1 MPFSKK
7 RHSRHASE
15 TASPAGV
22 AAPDSA
28 TKYSR
33 DQSKYASALA
43 EGRKS
48 RRRKVIKGI
57 VIAVAALAVAAG
69 AAAALYL
76 NNLNSLLSGGLSS
89 DEQSKIDSALNSD
102 ASFDKPFYMLLI
114 GSDARSGDSSMGQR
128 SDTNILVRVDVPNS
142 TITMVS
148 IPRDT
153 AINYGDYGTVKF
165 NAAYAYDGAAG
176 TIKAANQLCGVKI
189 AHYASIDFE
198 GLTDLVDAVG
208 GVDVTVDE
216 RIDDPDAGDVV
227 IEAGKQHLDGA
238 AALVFA
244 RSRAYADGDYTRV
257 SNQRKLIEAVA
268 EKAMSQNVADLSNT
282 VTTTAKYVTTD
293 FSAQD
298 LVSLALSMKGNG
310 DLKIYSA
317 TLPSTTGSIDGASYV
332 FADVPGIQAMM
343 KAVDAGKDPGS
354 ESVKKAIEKADAQAQ
369 NSLSASGGSSSSTA
383 GSNAVTQD
391 ESSSAEYGSDGTSSS
406 TSGYDPNY
414 NYNYG
419 IDTANGGNVSGNN
432 YGAVDD

>member
-7 RHSRHASE
+7 RHSRHAADA
-15 TASPAGV
+15 ASATGM
-22 AAPDSA
+22 ATPDSA

-43 EGRKS
+43 TGRKS
-48 RRRKVIKGI
+48 RRRKV
-57 VIAVAALAVAAG
+57 VIGVIIAIAALAVAAG
-69 AAAALYL
+69 TAAALYL
-76 NNLNSLLSGGLSS
+76 NNLNSLLSGGLSN
-89 DEQSKIDSALNSD
+89 DEQDKINSALNSD
-102 ASFDKPFYMLLI
+102 AGFDKPFYLLLI
-114 GSDARSGDSSMGQR
+114 GSDARSGDASMGQR
-128 SDTNILVRVDVPNS
+128 SDTNILVRVDAPNS

-165 NAAYAYDGAAG
+165 NAAYAYDGASG

-189 AHYASIDFE
+189 AHYASIDFD
-198 GLTDLVDAVG
+198 GLTELVDAVG

-227 IEAGKQHLDGA
+227 IEAGKRHLNGA

-257 SNQRKLIEAVA
+257 SNQRKLIEAIA
-268 EKAMSQNVADLSNT
+268 EKAMDQTVADLSNT
-282 VTTTAKYVTTD
+282 VTTAAKYVTTD
-293 FSAQD
+293 FNAQD
-298 LVSLALSMKGNG
+298 LVSLALAIKNNG

-317 TLPSTTGSIDGASYV
+317 TLPSTTGSIDGTSYV

-343 KAVDAGKDPGS
+343 EAVDAGKDPS
-354 ESVKKAIEKADAQAQ
+354 SKSVKKAIEKADAKAQ
-369 NSLSASGGSSSSTA
+369 SGSSESSSSSSSTA

-391 ESSSAEYGSDGTSSS
+391 ESSSAEYGSGTSSGS
-406 TSGYDPNY
+406 SSGYDPNY

>member
-7 RHSRHASE
+7 RHSRNAAENIPASAG
-15 TASPAGV
+15 TAPE
-22 AAPDSA
+22 SA

-33 DQSKYASALA
+33 DQAKYVAAMSVD
-43 EGRKS
+43 RKS
-48 RRRKVIKGI
+48 RKRRIIKGV
-57 VIAVAALAVAAG
+57 VIALVAIVVAAG

-76 NNLNSLLSGGLSS
+76 NNLNSLLSGGLSD
-89 DEQSKIDSALNSD
+89 DEQDKINSALNSD
-102 ASFDKPFYMLLI
+102 TSFDKPFYMLLI
-114 GSDARSGDSSMGQR
+114 GSDARTGDASMGQR

-189 AHYASIDFE
+189 AHYASIDFD
-198 GLTDLVDAVG
+198 GLTELVDAVG
-208 GVDVTVDE
+208 GVDVNVTE

-257 SNQRKLIEAVA
+257 SNQRKLIKAIA
-268 EKAMSQNVADLSNT
+268 EKAMNQNVADLSNT
-282 VTTTAKYVTTD
+282 VTTAAKYVTTD

-298 LVSLALSMKGNG
+298 LVSLALSMKNNG

-317 TLPSTTGSIDGASYV
+317 TLPSTTGSIDEASYV
-332 FADVPGIQAMM
+332 FADVPGIQVMM
-343 KAVDAGKDPGS
+343 KAVDAGKNPS
-354 ESVKKAIEKADAQAQ
+354 SKSVQKAIEQADQEA
-369 NSLSASGGSSSSTA
+369 ASGSSSSSTSSTA
-383 GSNAVTQD
+383 GSNAVSQND
-391 ESSSAEYGSDGTSSS
+391 SASSDYGTDTSSSS
-406 TSGYDPNY
+406 TSGYDPDY
-414 NYNYG
+414 NYGYG

>member
-7 RHSRHASE
+7 RHSRHAADSIADAAG
-15 TASPAGV
+15 TAS
-22 AAPDSA
+22 DSA
-28 TKYSR
+28 VQYSR
-33 DQSKYASALA
+33 DQAKYA
-43 EGRKS
+43 
-48 RRRKVIKGI
+48 
-57 VIAVAALAVAAG
+57 AALAVGKKSRKRRIIKGVIIAVVAIVAAG
-69 AAAALYL
+69 GIAAALYL

-89 DEQSKIDSALNSD
+89 DEQDKINSALNGD

-114 GSDARSGDSSMGQR
+114 GSDARTGDASMGQR

-165 NAAYAYDGAAG
+165 NAAYAYDGASG

-189 AHYASIDFE
+189 AHYASIDFD
-198 GLTDLVDAVG
+198 GLTELVDAVG
-208 GVDVTVDE
+208 GVDVNVKE

-257 SNQRKLIEAVA
+257 SNQRKLIKAIA
-268 EKAMSQNVADLSNT
+268 EKAMNQNVADLSNT
-282 VTTTAKYVTTD
+282 VTTAAKYVTTD

-298 LVSLALSMKGNG
+298 LVSLALSMKNNG

-332 FADVPGIQAMM
+332 FADVPGIQVMM
-343 KAVDAGKDPGS
+343 EAVDAGKNPAS
-354 ESVKKAIEKADAQAQ
+354 KSVQKAIAQADEEA
-369 NSLSASGGSSSSTA
+369 ASGTTSSSSSSSTA
-383 GSNAVTQD
+383 GSNAVSQD
-391 ESSSAEYGSDGTSSS
+391 DSTSSDYGTGTSSSS

-414 NYNYG
+414 NYGYG

>member
-7 RHSRHASE
+7 RHSHHAADNAPAA
-15 TASPAGV
+15 TYDAS
-22 AAPDSA
+22 DSA
-28 TKYSR
+28 VQYSR
-33 DQSKYASALA
+33 DQARYASAIA
-43 EGRKS
+43 AGKKT
-48 RRRKVIKGI
+48 RRHKIVKGI
-57 VIAVAALAVAAG
+57 IVAVVAVAAAAG
-69 AAAALYL
+69 TAAALYL
-76 NNLNSLLSGGLSS
+76 NNLNSLLSGNLSS
-89 DEQSKIDSALNSD
+89 DEQDKINSALTGD
-102 ASFDKPFYMLLI
+102 TSFDKPFYMLLI

-128 SDTNILVRVDVPNS
+128 SDTNILVRVDMPNS

-165 NAAYAYDGAAG
+165 NAAYAYDGASG

-189 AHYASIDFE
+189 AHYASIDFD

-208 GVDVTVDE
+208 GVDVNVKE

-244 RSRAYADGDYTRV
+244 RSRAYADGDFTRV
-257 SNQRKLIEAVA
+257 SNQRKLIKAIA
-268 EKAMSQNVADLSNT
+268 EKAMNQNVTDLSNT
-282 VTTTAKYVTTD
+282 VTTAAKYVTTD

-298 LVSLALSMKGNG
+298 LLSLALSMKNNG

-332 FADVPGIQAMM
+332 FADVPGIQVMM
-343 KAVDAGKDPGS
+343 EAVDAGKNPS
-354 ESVKKAIEKADAQAQ
+354 SKSVQKAIAAADAEAE
-369 NSLSASGGSSSSTA
+369 SSTSSSSSSSSTA
-383 GSNAVTQD
+383 GSNAVSQSD
-391 ESSSAEYGSDGTSSS
+391 SSSSYGTDTSSDS